1 MRSALPNLRHKLHV
15 VRDIELGIL
24 LMFRPVILALAAAIL
39 APSLVWAQGAP
50 IQLGPKPGAPAQS
63 AIQRAAPPARVATA
77 DAATAIKRANAY
89 LNSIGTLVSDFV
101 QTGADGRKIAGK
113 LYLQKPGKLRFDY
126 AKPSPLEIIADGT
139 SVAIRNRRLNT
150 QDVYFIS
157 QTPLK
162 FLLKSNIDLA
172 KDTKILD
179 VTSNSDSTSIRIEDR
194 ATLGGTSRIT
204 LVFKTSDF
212 SLIRWAVNDAQGGDT
227 AVALSNVDLQQ
238 KPAASLFRINFERV
252 DTN

>member
-1 MRSALPNLRHKLHV
+1 MSR
-15 VRDIELGIL
+15 
-24 LMFRPVILALAAAIL
+24 LAYLAAVTLLSTSGAAL
-39 APSLVWAQGAP
+39 AQGAP
-50 IQLGPKPGAPAQS
+50 MQLGPRPGAPAQN
-63 AIQRAAPPARVATA
+63 AIQNAAPPARVATP

-89 LNSIGTLVSDFV
+89 LNSVTTLVSDFV
-101 QTGADGRKIAGK
+101 QTGADGRKISGK
-113 LYLQKPGKLRFDY
+113 LYLQKPGRLRFEY
-126 AKPSPLEIIADGT
+126 ARPSPLEIIADGT

-172 KDTKILD
+172 RDTKILD
-179 VTSNSDSTSIRIEDR
+179 VTSAGDTTSIRIEDR

-212 SLIRWAVNDAQGGDT
+212 SLVRWAVNDAQGGDT
-227 AVALSNVDLQQ
+227 MVALSNLDLQQ
-238 KPAASLFRINFERV
+238 KPDPSLFRINYERQ
-252 DTN
+252 DTF

>member
-24 LMFRPVILALAAAIL
+24 LMFRPVILALTAAIL
-39 APSLVWAQGAP
+39 APTLVWAQGAP
-50 IQLGPKPGAPAQS
+50 IQLGPKLGAPAQS
-63 AIQRAAPPARVATA
+63 AIQRAAPPARVATP

-113 LYLQKPGKLRFDY
+113 LYLQKPGRLRFDY
-126 AKPSPLEIIADGT
+126 ARPSPLEIIADGT

-179 VTSNSDSTSIRIEDR
+179 VTSSGDSTSIRIEDR
-194 ATLGGTSRIT
+194 ATLGGTSRLT

-238 KPAASLFRINFERV
+238 KPEASLFRINFERS